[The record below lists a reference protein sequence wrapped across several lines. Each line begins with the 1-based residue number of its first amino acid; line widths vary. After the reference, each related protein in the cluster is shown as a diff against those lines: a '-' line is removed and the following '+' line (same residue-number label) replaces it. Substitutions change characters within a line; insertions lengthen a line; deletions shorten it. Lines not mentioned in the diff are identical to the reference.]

1 MGLPVFISLHTRV
14 SMEQKITTLIPDIHK
29 LLDDGKEGF
38 SEKNIQEFFQALRGD
53 IEEFLSP
60 ETRGNKGR
68 LRMSSIGKHDRQL
81 WYAFNDKKKRSI
93 PSQLKLKFFFGNLVE
108 SFLLFLVQEAGH
120 KVTDRQKEVVID
132 SIKGHIDAK
141 IDGVVVDVKSASDFG
156 FKKFKENTLFVDDP
170 FGYVG
175 QLSGYIQAEGGDS
188 GYFLA
193 YNKNTA
199 EMSLLELDE
208 LTMIDAQ
215 KRIATLKK
223 VMKQKNAP
231 ERCYADKAEGKS
243 GNRIV
248 NSNCTFCDYK
258 HECWS
263 DANDGEGIRVF
274 DYKPRP
280 KYFSHVAREPLV
292 EELLV

>member
-1 MGLPVFISLHTRV
+1 MK
-14 SMEQKITTLIPDIHK
+14 QKINTLIPDIHK
-29 LLDDGKEGF
+29 LLTDGKEGF
-38 SEKNIQEFFQALRGD
+38 SERNIQEFFQALRTD

-60 ETRGNKGR
+60 DTRGNKGR
-68 LRMSSIGKHDRQL
+68 LSMSSIGKHDRQL
-81 WYAFNDKKKRSI
+81 WYAFHDKKKRTT

-108 SFLLFLVQEAGH
+108 SFLLFLAQEAGH

-175 QLSGYIQAEGGDS
+175 QLSAYVQAEGGDS

-215 KRIATLKK
+215 ERIATLKE
-223 VMKQKNAP
+223 VVKQKDLP
-231 ERCYADKAEGKS
+231 ERCYTDTPYLKS
-243 GNRIV
+243 GNRTI
-248 NSNCTFCDYK
+248 NTNCTFCDYK
-258 HECWS
+258 HECWA
-263 DANDGEGIRVF
+263 DANDGEGLRVF
-274 DYKPRP
+274 DYKPHP
-280 KYFSHVAREPLV
+280 KYFSHVVREPGV
-292 EELLV
+292 DELLL

>member
-1 MGLPVFISLHTRV
+1 
-14 SMEQKITTLIPDIHK
+14 MEQKITTLIPDIHK

-60 ETRGNKGR
+60 DTRDNKGR

-81 WYAFNDKKKRSI
+81 WYAFHDKKKRTIS
-93 PSQLKLKFFFGNLVE
+93 SQLKLKFFFGNLVE

-156 FKKFKENTLFVDDP
+156 FKKFKENSLFVDDP

-175 QLSGYIQAEGGDS
+175 QLSAYVQAEGGNS

-208 LTMIDAQ
+208 LTMIDA
-215 KRIATLKK
+215 KERIATLKK
-223 VMKQKNAP
+223 VVKQEDIP
-231 ERCYADKAEGKS
+231 ERCYTDAPYLKS
-243 GNRIV
+243 GNRVI

-258 HECWS
+258 HECWA
-263 DANDGEGIRVF
+263 DVNDGEGLRVF
-274 DYKPRP
+274 DYKPHP
-280 KYFSHVAREPLV
+280 KYFSKVEREPGV
-292 EELLV
+292 EELLL